1 MIRLVILLILKGN
14 SEMERSEAQER
25 ITAGCLIKYVIISG
39 ENEIER
45 DFRKSK
51 ACVFVRKEFL
61 FSNYK

>member
-1 MIRLVILLILKGN
+1 VKWSVRRRRRED
-14 SEMERSEAQER
+14 SAR
-25 ITAGCLIKYVIISG
+25 CLIKYVIISG

>member
-1 MIRLVILLILKGN
+1 MIRLVILLILTGN

-25 ITAGCLIKYVIISG
+25 ISAGCLIKYVISG

-61 FSNYK
+61 FANYK